1 MAIEVHGGDMP
12 KTTELTS
19 ERRRALNKALG
30 ARLKALRLARGLT
43 QLQLA
48 DMVGYSAYTEVS
60 QVELGAT
67 GLQSY
72 AVKGW
77 AKALQVQPG
86 WLALL
91 LLRFRAPHAYHCA
104 TCPRDLPLE
113 LVFDPTVELPH
124 LMASPLDAPVFPL
137 SGPR

>member
-1 MAIEVHGGDMP
+1 MP

-19 ERRRALNKALG
+19 ERRRALNQALG
-30 ARLKALRLARGLT
+30 ARLKTLRLARGLT

-48 DMVGYSAYTEVS
+48 DMVGYPAYTEVS
-60 QVELGAT
+60 QVELGIT

-72 AVKGW
+72 AVEGW

-91 LLRFRAPHAYHCA
+91 VLRFRDPHVYHCA
-104 TCPRDLPLE
+104 TCPGDFPLE
-113 LVFDPTVELPH
+113 LVFDPAIELPH
-124 LMASPLDAPVFPL
+124 LMVSTLDQPVLP
-137 SGPR
+137 SKGPQ